1 MRQIFKVVYTI
12 SIKLFLSQILYRPC
26 SASLTVLSLKL
37 FKFMSK
43 QTHRILYIIL
53 DYYCARLRCSYF
65 WLMTDT
71 YKKLNNHKSKI
82 KKQLAAATV
91 AAVLVVLVAVVGLTS
106 AQICSHYVLLLLF
119 TLVYYYGLFALSNI
133 YWLLVADHVVLVC
146 LFRQPSSCEPRLLLE
161 GQQLR
166 LLLLLLLP
174 ANSVVWRRGQ
184 WPM

>member
-1 MRQIFKVVYTI
+1 MRQIFKVVYTC
-12 SIKLFLSQILYRPC
+12 IKLFLSWILYRPC
-26 SASLTVLSLKL
+26 SASLTVLSVTLL
-37 FKFMSK
+37 KFMSK
-43 QTHRILYIIL
+43 HTYSVLYIVL
-53 DYYCARLRCSYF
+53 DYCARLRCSYF

-91 AAVLVVLVAVVGLTS
+91 AVVLVVLVAVVVIVGLTS

-146 LFRQPSSCEPRLLLE
+146 LFR
-161 GQQLR
+161 
-166 LLLLLLLP
+166 
-174 ANSVVWRRGQ
+174 
-184 WPM
+184 